1 MRNLF
6 NRLAS
11 YVRQSAAA
19 LAVGAALGSLLTAP
33 IAVFA
38 LNVPAQ
44 YAPRYFQTQQTH
56 YVRASL
62 QFTSCVQV
70 SNACTIK
77 IPAALPYNAMVVRVT
92 YVISTAFNSTTSDT
106 LSIGVTSANANE
118 IVAAA
123 TIHGQAITAETV
135 TATASSATG
144 NGATQTGLDGG
155 FDLFMKWTA
164 GTGNTATTGNMA
176 AVIEYIAPNDGTC
189 AAVPLNATA
198 TGC

>member
-6 NRLAS
+6 NRLAG

-56 YVRASL
+56 YIRFSL
-62 QFTSCVQV
+62 QVTSCVQV
-70 SNACTIK
+70 SNSCTIK
-77 IPAALPYNAMVVRVT
+77 VPAALPYNSLVMRVT
-92 YVISTAFNSTTSDT
+92 AITNTAFNSTTSDGIT
-106 LSIGVTSANANE
+106 LGITSASHNE
-118 IVAAA
+118 IVSSACS
-123 TIHGQAITAETV
+123 IHAQAIVACTV
-135 TATASSATG
+135 LATAGSATG
-144 NGATQTGLDGG
+144 NGATQSGLDGG
-155 FDLFMKWTA
+155 FDLFINWT
-164 GTGNTATTGNMA
+164 GGGGTPNTGNA
-176 AVIEYIAPNDGTC
+176 AIVIEYVAPNDGTC
-189 AAVPLNATA
+189 TAVPLNTTA